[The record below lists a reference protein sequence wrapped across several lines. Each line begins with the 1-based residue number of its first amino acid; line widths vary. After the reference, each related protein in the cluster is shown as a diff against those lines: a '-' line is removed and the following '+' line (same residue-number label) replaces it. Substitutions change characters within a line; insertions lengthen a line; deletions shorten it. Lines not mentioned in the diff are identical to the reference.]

1 MWYDALTCSLWRPW
15 GLFPFLRLRGVVC
28 AEAQID
34 SSTNSRD
41 ARLAPAMPPGENSLE
56 QLLLIAAANGED
68 AEVKNTPLQSALDY
82 TQTSTI
88 KLLLSRGADV
98 NCKDVVTTSLSTRQI
113 SSPPC
118 SQSRFISAGGIH
130 TSSECCSLL
139 RSGHSGDADCPWS
152 RRQLREQ
159 LWFHAPAFSC
169 QTQLHE
175 HSGDAAC
182 TWGRHQQQDQ

>member
-98 NCKDVVTTSLSTRQI
+98 NCKDVEGFTPLLNAVRCSDQGTAEMLIAHGADVNCGNNCGFTPLHSAVKRNCTST
-113 SSPPC
+113 
-118 SQSRFISAGGIH
+118 A
-130 TSSECCSLL
+130 EMLL
-139 RSGHSGDADCPWS
+139 AHGADINS
-152 RRQLREQ
+152 KTNSME
-159 LWFHAPAFSC
+159 
-169 QTQLHE
+169 
-175 HSGDAAC
+175 
-182 TWGRHQQQDQ
+182 